1 MKQIRVLDNQ
11 GREYTYSVDKPVAEV
26 TIGRSESNDI
36 ILSSKTV
43 SRRHAIVKIMGDR
56 VLLVNQSANGVLVNG
71 ERVDRVSELDYGQF
85 AHIKPYR
92 FCVQEEGGGEQASS
106 GAERQS
112 TGNQSSVGGG
122 RSNPGQSNHGG
133 ANGRQGR
140 QASQSNGRDRRSSG
154 GHAQARQPQQGQSQ
168 QQARRPQQGQSRQ
181 SRGNNGAQQQR
192 GRSRQRSESSG
203 SGAHQPV
210 VRSQNRQQSSGQP
223 AQSSPQLQKKSSNK
237 NHGDGRQE
245 VDDLSGFLGQIAP
258 AKDYEEPRVN
268 LLGEE
273 VQTIDR
279 EKRQTMVE
287 FKHDL
292 HDELKERLDL
302 HSLEITNYRTPKV
315 VRKVSEKLKE
325 LLEIHA
331 HEIPEGFTAD
341 QVFKEMMDQVCG
353 LGPIEDLI
361 KHKGVTEIMVVD
373 RDHIYAELDG
383 QIVLTDRFFNDEKAM
398 MTVIERIVIPRGR
411 RIDETT
417 PLVDTRLADGSRVNA
432 VIPPLAL
439 KDPCLTIRKFPEDR
453 LTVDDLVDFGSLTP
467 EMSKFL
473 GRCVKARK
481 NILIAGGTGSG
492 KTTLLNVL
500 SSFIQ
505 PEQRIV
511 TIEDAA
517 ELQLHQDHVVSLETK
532 PPNLEGKG
540 EITIRDLVKNALRMR
555 PDRIVV
561 GECRGGEALDMLQA
575 MNTGHEGSMTTV
587 HCNSPREAISRLE
600 TLVMM
605 SGMELPTQAI
615 REQIANSI
623 DIIVQQT
630 RYSDGSRRVSHVTEV
645 LELNDD
651 GLIEIEDIYKF
662 KHTGMDEDNKVQGYH
677 MATGYLPSFLDEFL
691 VQGLADEQDFF

>member
-1 MKQIRVLDNQ
+1 MKQIRVVDSQ
-11 GREYTYSVDKPVAEV
+11 GREYTYPVEEAVAEV

-43 SRRHAIVKIMGDR
+43 SRRHAVVKIMGDR

-71 ERVDRVSELDYGQF
+71 ERIDRVGELDFGEF
-85 AHIKPYR
+85 ARIEPYQI
-92 FCVQEEGGGEQASS
+92 CVEQTGDSPQNGRQVSEQSGGAQHAQSDHAQSAGERARGRAGGGGGQRRQGRESSGSGGQQASRGEGRQQVRRDS
-106 GAERQS
+106 GPNQPNQTRGQS
-112 TGNQSSVGGG
+112 GQGESRGQQGG
-122 RSNPGQSNHGG
+122 RADGG
-133 ANGRQGR
+133 ANGRQPGANGR
-140 QASQSNGRDRRSSG
+140 QVDA
-154 GHAQARQPQQGQSQ
+154 
-168 QQARRPQQGQSRQ
+168 
-181 SRGNNGAQQQR
+181 
-192 GRSRQRSESSG
+192 
-203 SGAHQPV
+203 
-210 VRSQNRQQSSGQP
+210 P
-223 AQSSPQLQKKSSNK
+223 AGSSPETN
-237 NHGDGRQE
+237 DGGEPAGTGRGGQE
-245 VDDLSGFLGQIAP
+245 EVEDLVGYLGHIAP

-279 EKRQTMVE
+279 ERREKLVE
-287 FKHDL
+287 FKATL
-292 HDELKERLDL
+292 HEELKERLDL
-302 HSLEITNYRTPKV
+302 HSLEISNYRSPKV
-315 VRKVSEKLKE
+315 VRKVSDKLKE

-331 HEIPEGFTAD
+331 HEIPDGFDSD

-353 LGPIEDLI
+353 LGPIEDLL
-361 KHKGVTEIMVVD
+361 KHKDVTEVMVVD
-373 RDHIYAELDG
+373 RDHIYAELEG
-383 QIVLTDRFFNDEKAM
+383 EIVLTDRFFNDEKAM

-411 RIDETT
+411 KIDETN

-453 LTVDDLVDFGSLTP
+453 LTIDDLVDFGSLTP
-467 EMSKFL
+467 EMAKFL

-481 NILIAGGTGSG
+481 NIVIAGGTGSG

-540 EITIRDLVKNALRMR
+540 EVTIRDLVKNALRMR

-587 HCNSPREAISRLE
+587 HCNTPREAIARLE
-600 TLVMM
+600 TLVLM
-605 SGMELPTQAI
+605 SGMELPTRAI
-615 REQIANSI
+615 RKQIANSV

-630 RYSDGSRRVSHVTEV
+630 RYSDGSRRISYVTEV
-645 LELNDD
+645 LDLNDD
-651 GLIEIEDIYKF
+651 GFIELEDIYRF
-662 KHTGMDEDNKVQGYH
+662 KQTGMNEDQEVQGYH
-677 MATGYLPSFLDEFL
+677 KATGYLPSFLDEFL
-691 VQGLADEQDFF
+691 VQGLADEEDFF